1 MKKFAGIITKLEF
14 KAILYIKGFSKNQII
29 DIINMEDYFCINY
42 KNGLGFVTSTNVD
55 KKDICNCISNHSK
68 TLLTVQN

>member
-1 MKKFAGIITKLEF
+1 MKKFAGILTKLEF

-29 DIINMEDYFCINY
+29 NIINMQDYFCIIY

-55 KKDICNCISNHSK
+55 KKDIYECINIHVKS
-68 TLLTVQN
+68 LLTVQN